1 VNISLKNPFAAKATP
16 PPDDLAETESPLDA
30 AERTV
35 KRWQLEH
42 ERTRS
47 KVETLQAEVD
57 VAREDEKHATQTEG
71 VAIYEGQNS
80 TEEAQAAQQAG
91 HRRAALEAA
100 VKIASQ
106 KDADAARALEQ
117 AERDCVIAE
126 REEIRQRLCTMAG
139 EGEELFIRIKL
150 FRKEL
155 VRELA
160 ALHELGGSGEQF
172 GYGSNEIRMHF
183 DEFMKLANRHG
194 AAAAADSGAFQ
205 KYPSWL
211 HCVEVVCGKRQI
223 EYR

>member
-1 VNISLKNPFAAKATP
+1 M
-16 PPDDLAETESPLDA
+16 DD

-42 ERTRS
+42 GRTRAR
-47 KVETLQAEVD
+47 AEALTAELNA
-57 VAREDEKHATQTEG
+57 AREISEAATQAHGENLY
-71 VAIYEGQNS
+71 AEQDS
-80 TEEAQAAQQAG
+80 TETALEAQRARNQV
-91 HRRAALEAA
+91 AALEAA
-100 VKIASQ
+100 LKVAVQ
-106 KDADAARALEQ
+106 KDDEAARALEQ
-117 AERDCVIAE
+117 AEGDLVIVE
-126 REEIRQRLCTMAG
+126 REEIRQRLCTMAA
-139 EGEELFIRIKL
+139 EGEEIFIRIKL

-160 ALHELGGSGEQF
+160 ALRELGGSSERF